1 MNSTKILFRTFAL
14 LLVSP
19 FFMAGFCS
27 KDDAVAIPT
36 NATQYFTY
44 DIMGIKGQV
53 SSPTDSLAMTTS
65 SNKTTFF
72 GNTVGSSVTAN
83 YRLAFPGT
91 TVGSYQL
98 SECLIYISGHYF
110 VSTATPITINVNS
123 FGAAGSYV
131 TGTYAGEIK
140 DSTSGKIYTAS
151 GDFKIKHW

>member
-1 MNSTKILFRTFAL
+1 MNSTKFLCRAFAL

-27 KDDAVAIPT
+27 KDDAPAIPA

-53 SSPTDSLAMTTS
+53 SSPTDSLSMSTI

-83 YRLAFPGT
+83 YRLVFPGT
-91 TVGSYQL
+91 TVGTYQL

-110 VSTATPITINVNS
+110 VSTPTPITINVSS
-123 FGAAGSYV
+123 FGGVGSYV
-131 TGTYAGEIK
+131 TGTYSGEIK
-140 DSTSGKIYTAS
+140 DSTSGKTYAAS
-151 GDFKIKHW
+151 GEFKIKHW